1 MGFRGEDSVFSEVS
15 LKLKGLDPQSD
26 YEITDKDTGKVFVQ
40 KGSDML
46 KIKSQKP
53 RDSRLITY
61 RKL

>member
-40 KGSDML
+40 KGSDIL